1 MGTGPVMINSGR
13 WDYSPSVALFTTQT
27 IDNTQ
32 FLVSM
37 AAEDFQGIARS
48 NKKG

>member
-1 MGTGPVMINSGR
+1 MINSGR
-13 WDYSPSVALFTTQT
+13 WDYSPSVALFITQT